1 MTLTINYKNGKS
13 RTWEVNYFVR
23 RDDKYI
29 FAVNHQVRSLG
40 YTPVEIPVENVVS
53 FEVEEN

>member
-13 RTWEVNYFVR
+13 LSWDVNYFVLS
-23 RDDKYI
+23 DGKYI
-29 FAVNHQVRSLG
+29 FMVNHQVRSLG

-53 FEVEEN
+53 FEVEEI

>member
-13 RTWEVNYFVR
+13 RTWEVNYFVLS
-23 RDDKYI
+23 DGKYI
-29 FAVNHQVRSLG
+29 FMVNHQVRSLG

-53 FEVEEN
+53 LEVEEF